1 MDKRN
6 LLLRIKLCPGI
17 GIKGEAMLAHWIKHA
32 SIESDLG
39 VSILN
44 QLTVILKKHHLKYE
58 RFERCFL
65 SDEVNKRVDLN
76 QKQHWITILDAEY
89 PQQLADIYCPPI
101 VLFFVGDV
109 TILKT
114 RSISIVGARQ
124 CTNYSIAAIKSI
136 LTKRVLKRFTIVS
149 GLAKGV
155 DCLSHQ
161 CALANN
167 ERTIGVIGTGLDGSY
182 PSECMNVQNELMNT
196 NLVVSEYPLGSKPL
210 KYHFVERNRIIAGLC
225 EKLIVVEAKQ
235 KSGSLITASLALS
248 ENRDVLA
255 VPGNITSPLSI
266 GCNQLIAS
274 GARPCLSDNDVL
286 EESLV

>member
-17 GIKGEAMLAHWIKHA
+17 GIKGEATLAHWIKHA

-58 RFERCFL
+58 RF
-65 SDEVNKRVDLN
+65 D
-76 QKQHWITILDAEY
+76 WITILDAEY

-167 ERTIGVIGTGLDGSY
+167 ERTIGMIGTGLDGSY